1 MGLFQ
6 CFIFLRSVVT
16 LRKRGES
23 SPNDGI
29 VFTCYRP
36 ARPSLGRYPPYSFET
51 RTTPTLKS
59 RPHVACLQSCILQT
73 NTSSTPPQ
81 ILITISVVTTD
92 KRHRQRACTL
102 AVDFRLDS
110 NSYLALRS
118 QKKTSP
124 HPVTDSL
131 PQLQRSTCHPA
142 ARESSE
148 SLLLLLLP
156 PTTSQLHR
164 LGMATEIARSECL
177 HCRAHERLCHVTDA
191 N

>member
-1 MGLFQ
+1 MMDMY
-6 CFIFLRSVVT
+6 SVAIDQ
-16 LRKRGES
+16 LDHRRKDVHRVDQLLNTNN
-23 SPNDGI
+23 PN
-29 VFTCYRP
+29 P
-36 ARPSLGRYPPYSFET
+36 
-51 RTTPTLKS
+51 KS

-92 KRHRQRACTL
+92 KRHRQRVCTQ

-118 QKKTSP
+118 QRKPSP

-131 PQLQRSTCHPA
+131 PQFQRSTCHPD

-156 PTTSQLHR
+156 PTTSQLYR